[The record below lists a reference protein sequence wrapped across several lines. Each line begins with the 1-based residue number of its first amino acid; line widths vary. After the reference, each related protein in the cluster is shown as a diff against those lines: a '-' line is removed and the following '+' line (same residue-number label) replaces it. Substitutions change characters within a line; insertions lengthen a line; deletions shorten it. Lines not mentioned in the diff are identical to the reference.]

1 MRMKEK
7 VKTRNNWF
15 IWLIIGF
22 GIGVT
27 IGRLVDWGYFELSK
41 EVSIIDALNIFI
53 TIGLTLYIASV
64 LEKRLKSEQFKSD
77 LYVAKINEIECQIKQ
92 IEELLLDNNIEYQ
105 KINTRVHV
113 IALAKNSLMQSI
125 YSFQI
130 GIEAIKEIDASL
142 KNKHKEF
149 KMLLTDRPIDKQD
162 KSVVVKNNIVTY
174 SSDRIAEIIAISYA
188 IKEDFFRLKVLLSE

>member
-41 EVSIIDALNIFI
+41 EVSVVDALNIFI

-92 IEELLLDNNIEYQ
+92 IEELLLDNSIEYQ

-113 IALAKNSLMQSI
+113 IALAKNSLMQSL
-125 YSFQI
+125 YGFQM
-130 GIEAIKEIDASL
+130 GIEAIKEIDSSL
-142 KNKHKEF
+142 KTKHKEF

-162 KSVVVKNNIVTY
+162 KSVIVKNNIVTY
-174 SSDRIAEIIAISYA
+174 SSDRIAEIIAISYS
-188 IKEDFFRLKVLLSE
+188 IKEDFFRLKVLLCE

>member
-1 MRMKEK
+1 MKEK

-41 EVSIIDALNIFI
+41 EVNIIDALNIFI

-92 IEELLLDNNIEYQ
+92 IEELLFDNNIEYQ

-113 IALAKNSLMQSI
+113 IALAKNSLMQSLS
-125 YSFQI
+125 SFQI
-130 GIEAIKEIDASL
+130 GLEAIKEIDSSL
-142 KNKHKEF
+142 KIKHKEF

-162 KSVVVKNNIVTY
+162 KSVIVKNNIVTY
-174 SSDRIAEIIAISYA
+174 SSDRIAEIIAISYS
-188 IKEDFFRLKVLLSE
+188 IKEDFFRLKVLLCE

>member
-174 SSDRIAEIIAISYA
+174 SSGRIAEIIAISYA

>member
-1 MRMKEK
+1 MKEK